1 MRRHYM
7 KKIAP
12 IIITLLIIIG
22 LTGCWSSKELSEI
35 AIVTAMGIDRTQD
48 GYRIS
53 IQIVNPGAIAAKT
66 GGQDLGMSVYTA
78 EGRTVM
84 EAIRKL
90 TTLTPR
96 KPYFSHLRVVI
107 FGEETVKA
115 GIRKPLDFL
124 SRDHNMRTDFVIVIA
139 KKMKAEDQIKILTPL
154 EKISANKIFSSIESA
169 EKNWAPTKIVLLDEL
184 VSSLIS
190 EGKQPV
196 MSGLEVLGDPENG
209 NKKENLESV
218 QAPVTIKTD
227 FIGILKDDK
236 LIGWLDESES
246 KGFNYITD
254 NISTTVGY
262 IECDGGGT
270 VTIETVRSKT
280 DMKGLFENNTPK
292 IKIQVT
298 TEADIAD
305 VECPVDIANTEAI
318 TDLEKQ
324 FNKKTETIILKS
336 IEKAKKMKS
345 DIFGFGEALGR
356 TDAKRWEE
364 LKHGWDEEFT
374 KLDIDVEVDIKIRRT
389 GTITESFQKEE

>member
-1 MRRHYM
+1 M

>member
-1 MRRHYM
+1 M

-35 AIVTAMGIDRTQD
+35 AIVTAMGIDTTQD